1 MTKPRS
7 GDVVEKQDQVAATQQ
22 ARYDRSNRLLVEGRL
37 EDEETMK
44 KQQME
49 IRELQAKL
57 QQQQEQSV
65 VVDVATQIVHET
77 TPSAEISV
85 ATQQQPVTRW
95 DPNTFHTP
103 SQQEKTEERQKQVE
117 KVLRSLGRSPKEKK
131 STLETRRLGSASEIS
146 PTGSNWQ
153 GRRRRWLQ
161 WPVYSGRRRRRR
173 TGFLRQGRS
182 AASGCRT
189 ESRG

>member
-1 MTKPRS
+1 M
-7 GDVVEKQDQVAATQQ
+7 AATQK

-77 TPSAEISV
+77 TPSAEISE

-95 DPNTFHTP
+95 DPNMFHTP
-103 SQQEKTEERQKQVE
+103 SREEKTEERQKMVE
-117 KVLRSLGRSPKEKK
+117 EALRSLGRSPNEQKK
-131 STLETRRLGSASEIS
+131 
-146 PTGSNWQ
+146 N
-153 GRRRRWLQ
+153 
-161 WPVYSGRRRRRR
+161 
-173 TGFLRQGRS
+173 
-182 AASGCRT
+182 
-189 ESRG
+189 SRNIG